1 MSPGRPRSD
10 NPFPGDPLTDPSLEK
25 PLSVVRALA
34 GAQFQVLGPLGRDAE
49 GEHTFLAREVS
60 LERLVVLKRRRSNSA
75 KSADPGTLQVITE
88 LDSSVPPPAG
98 SCPVCQ
104 APFTN
109 WEPLC
114 SECGANV
121 AGGASMAPGA
131 SSEKALAAVRE
142 AAEGYDVLGTMGRA
156 VGGATVYF
164 ARDLRAGHLVALRL
178 EDDSSPGAPGYSI
191 TATRMT
197 RPKMMYGAVGGE
209 GPRQPWTPVPSP
221 SLPMAAAGLGGS
233 GVTGP
238 EGGRVC

>member
-10 NPFPGDPLTDPSLEK
+10 NPYNGDPLADPSLEK
-25 PLSVVRALA
+25 PLSALRALA
-34 GAQFQVLGPLGRDAE
+34 GSQFEVLGPLGRDSE
-49 GEHTFLAREVS
+49 GEYAFLARQTAS
-60 LERLVVLKRRRSNSA
+60 NQLVVLKQRRNGSGSA
-75 KSADPGTLQVITE
+75 GDPGRLEVITQ
-88 LDSSVPPPAG
+88 LDSTVPPPAG

-142 AAEGYDVLGTMGRA
+142 AAEGYDVLGTMVRA
-156 VGGATVYF
+156 VGRATVYF

-221 SLPMAAAGLGGS
+221 SLPM
-233 GVTGP
+233 
-238 EGGRVC
+238 